1 MTITTK
7 KVIEKSIEVDDLLNV
22 LEDIVSVNESK
33 GKTVT
38 TVDCKL
44 LSDSATVIRE
54 LAKIAQDEKL
64 RQDINSCFGNFLSRS
79 YR

>member
-7 KVIEKSIEVDDLLNV
+7 KVVERSIDVDELLKI
-22 LEDIVSVNESK
+22 LEDIVSVNRSK

-44 LSDSATVIRE
+44 LSDSAMVIRE
-54 LAKIAQDEKL
+54 LAKSVQDEKT
-64 RQDINSCFGNFLSRS
+64 RQDINSYFGNFLSRS